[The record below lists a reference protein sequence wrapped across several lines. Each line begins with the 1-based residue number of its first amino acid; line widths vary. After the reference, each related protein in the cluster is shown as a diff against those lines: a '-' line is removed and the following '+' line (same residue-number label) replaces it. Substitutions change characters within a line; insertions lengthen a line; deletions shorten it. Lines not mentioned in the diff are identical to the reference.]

1 MQPSAIGRM
10 LWSGVVFFQM
20 HKRSCYLNQTLEVE
34 VVFVPAFQP
43 EVFQNI
49 MCLVVVTSV
58 ETLEIPGVAGMQ
70 ITAAGG
76 FERLNKS

>member
-10 LWSGVVFFQM
+10 LWSGVMFFQM
-20 HKRSCYLNQTLEVE
+20 HKRSRNLNQALEVE

-43 EVFQNI
+43 EVLQDI
-49 MCLVVVTSV
+49 VRLVVVSPV

-70 ITAAGG
+70 ISAAGG
-76 FERLNKS
+76 FERLNKG